1 MNRSSFSRFLP
12 MAGLLAA
19 ALFLLAPRPA
29 LALFYSAS
37 RAVRAADAKLEAA
50 LKAKEE
56 GQMLEARKAFEEAFD
71 AYADIRQ
78 KHPDVQTEHVVQQQ
92 RECQKQLLAFYAE
105 EEAVGEAVKDEVL
118 RAAATEIEVSTD
130 DLPQNQVHGRLP
142 EEAPRERPGPMAVP
156 MASSM
161 TETPDSAEPPPSS
174 ASLEDR
180 VAFYLRSNRAP
191 EAVLELEG
199 LIGNDPEKAPAYHR
213 LLLAR
218 ALVAS
223 GNNARAILLLDPLV
237 KEMPTDPGVLTLAAG
252 AHFAHGNTYTALQY
266 LDTLVQAHPRYADA
280 YIDLAY
286 TRFAMDP
293 EANRDEAVVYYR
305 HALSFGAVRDRKL
318 EAELGVKVEP

>member
-1 MNRSSFSRFLP
+1 MTSPRPFRFLP
-12 MAGLLAA
+12 MAGFAA
-19 ALFLLAPRPA
+19 ALVLLVPRPA
-29 LALFYSAS
+29 PALFYSAA

-50 LKAKEE
+50 LQAKEE
-56 GQMLEARKAFEEAFD
+56 GRMPEARKAFEEAYN

-78 KHPDVQTEHVVQQQ
+78 KHPDVQTEHVAQQQ
-92 RECQKQLLAFYAE
+92 SECQKQLLAFFAAD
-105 EEAVGEAVKDEVL
+105 EAAGEAVKEEVL
-118 RAAATEIEVSTD
+118 RGAAVEIEDSTD
-130 DLPQNQVHGRLP
+130 DLPQNQVHASLP
-142 EEAPRERPGPMAVP
+142 EAAPRERPRPGLAAGAAPAAPESGPAV
-156 MASSM
+156 
-161 TETPDSAEPPPSS
+161 PPPSS
-174 ASLEDR
+174 ASLEER
-180 VAFYLRSNRAP
+180 VSFYLRSNRAA
-191 EAVLELEG
+191 EAVLELDALVG
-199 LIGNDPEKAPAYHR
+199 DDPEKAPANYR

-223 GNNARAILLLDPLV
+223 GNNVRAILLLDPLV
-237 KEMPTDPGVLTLAAG
+237 REMPTDPGVLTLAAG

-318 EAELGVKVEP
+318 EAELDIKVEP